1 MITSVVA
8 AVVVLGFL
16 ILIHESGHFFVAKR
30 MGVKVLKFSIGF
42 GPRLF
47 GTKSGDTEYVL
58 SAIPFGGFVKMVGE
72 DPEDEIAEA
81 DREFA
86 FPSKS
91 IAARAAIVLAGPATN
106 IVGAFLLFC
115 LVFISFGVRM
125 PSEEAKVGGLSA
137 GMPAEAAGL
146 KPGDVIKAVDGVAV
160 SNWDELYKAIR
171 SSGGQPLSVDVERD
185 GQRLEMQVTP
195 KEIVD
200 KTLFGE
206 ELETK
211 SFVIGIERG
220 IDVKDVEPGQAV
232 WMAAQQTWGW
242 GETIMVGLYKVVT
255 GSVPAKEMGGPI
267 EIARQAGRQADQGLD
282 ALLMF
287 MAVISL
293 NLGLLNLL
301 PFPILDGGHLLFLGI
316 EAVMRRPLELR
327 HRELAQQAG
336 LFILL
341 GLMAFVS
348 YNDILRMVGV
358 TG

>member
-1 MITSVVA
+1 MIASVVA

-72 DPEDEIAEA
+72 DPEEEVAEA
-81 DREFA
+81 DRDVA

-91 IAARAAIVLAGPATN
+91 IAARAAIVLAGPGTN
-106 IVGAFLLFC
+106 IVGAFLLFA
-115 LVFISFGVRM
+115 LVFVAYGVRM
-125 PSEEAKVGGLSA
+125 PSEEAKVGGLSP

-146 KPGDVIKAVDGVAV
+146 KPGDVVKAVDGVAV
-160 SNWDELYKAIR
+160 ANWDELYKAIR
-171 SSGGQPLSVDVERD
+171 GSGGQPLAIDVDRD
-185 GQRLEMQVTP
+185 GRRLEMQVTP
-195 KEIVD
+195 KEVID

-206 ELETK
+206 ELDTK

-220 IDVKDVEPGQAV
+220 LDVKEVEPTQAV

-242 GETIMVGLYKVVT
+242 AETIVVGLFKMVS
-255 GSVPAKEMGGPI
+255 GSIPAKDIGGPL
-267 EIARQAGRQADQGLD
+267 EIARQAGKQADLGFEY
-282 ALLMF
+282 LLTY

-301 PFPILDGGHLLFLGI
+301 PIPILDGGHLLFLGI

-341 GLMAFVS
+341 GLMAFAF
-348 YNDILRMVGV
+348 YNDILRVVGGV
-358 TG
+358 G